1 MTTHMPTVTL
11 EMLKHFC
18 ATEGDDPREYLYAPM
33 LIEGW
38 LCATNGHVV
47 VGIAPISA
55 AEAVPAALAPIAKGI
70 SPIRQMWEQVTEGQW
85 SPWTE
90 LDRCPQTP
98 PTCDCC
104 QGSGWVTV
112 TQCNHCEGEGEFLHH
127 GLYYECKNC
136 DQQGAH
142 WHPATPQ
149 TPAAMPCQDCA
160 GHGTVWAGLVTRM
173 PGIQHYGLQERYATL
188 LQDYP
193 GIEWAPPRHTATE
206 CGAIPIRFHGGWG
219 AVMPYRITAKTE
231 AATKPETA

>member
-11 EMLKHFC
+11 EMLKRFC

-70 SPIRQMWEQVTEGQW
+70 SPIRQMWEQVTEDQW
-85 SPWTE
+85 RPWTD

-112 TQCNHCEGEGEFLHH
+112 TQCDHCEGEGDFF
-127 GLYYECKNC
+127 CTTACITNAKT
-136 DQQGAH
+136 
-142 WHPATPQ
+142 ATNKARTG
-149 TPAAMPCQDCA
+149 TPP
-160 GHGTVWAGLVTRM
+160 H
-173 PGIQHYGLQERYATL
+173 
-188 LQDYP
+188 
-193 GIEWAPPRHTATE
+193 PRHPPPCPARIAKAAAPY
-206 CGAIPIRFHGGWG
+206 GQGW
-219 AVMPYRITAKTE
+219 
-231 AATKPETA
+231 